1 MKTVEK
7 LSISD
12 LNNIAGETPL
22 SIIVWNE
29 EIVLSG
35 GVYFYKDNKQIAPLF
50 DKIKELLFW
59 FDKNKTE
66 IIQSISDK
74 FMRIVQE
81 WERES
86 DIQETISSDG
96 LCNSIE
102 IIEIGFCLG
111 DVEDEPLINIYFDCG
126 KHFLDHT
133 VCCYL
138 KKENDKI
145 NYNFTLEG

>member
-1 MKTVEK
+1 MKTVEQ
-7 LSISD
+7 LSIAD
-12 LNNIAGETPL
+12 LNSVAEETSVPIIIWGEEVIL
-22 SIIVWNE
+22 S
-29 EIVLSG
+29 
-35 GVYFYKDNKQIAPLF
+35 GVYFYKDNRQIAPFF

-59 FDKNKTE
+59 FDKSKIE

-74 FMRIVQE
+74 FIGIVQE

-86 DIQETISSDG
+86 NIQKIISSDG

-102 IIEIGFCLG
+102 IIEIGFCIG

-126 KHFLDHT
+126 EHFPDHT

-138 KKENDKI
+138 KKEDDKI

>member
-1 MKTVEK
+1 MKTVEQ
-7 LSISD
+7 LSIAD
-12 LNNIAGETPL
+12 LNSVAEETSVPIIIWGEEVIL
-22 SIIVWNE
+22 S
-29 EIVLSG
+29 
-35 GVYFYKDNKQIAPLF
+35 GVYFYKDNRQIAPFF

-59 FDKNKTE
+59 FDKSKIE

-74 FMRIVQE
+74 FIGIVQE

-86 DIQETISSDG
+86 NIQKIISSDG

-102 IIEIGFCLG
+102 IGFCIG

-126 KHFLDHT
+126 EHFPDHT

-138 KKENDKI
+138 KKEDDKI

>member
-12 LNNIAGETPL
+12 LNNIAGETPV
-22 SIIVWNE
+22 SIIIWNE
-29 EIVLSG
+29 EIVLCG
-35 GVYFYKDNKQIAPLF
+35 GVYFYKDNKQIAPFF

-59 FDKNKTE
+59 FDKSKTE
-66 IIQSISDK
+66 IIKSISDK
-74 FMRIVQE
+74 F
-81 WERES
+81 
-86 DIQETISSDG
+86 
-96 LCNSIE
+96 NSVE

-126 KHFLDHT
+126 EHLSDHT

-145 NYNFTLEG
+145 DYNFTLEG

>member
-1 MKTVEK
+1 MKTVEQ
-7 LSISD
+7 LSIAD
-12 LNNIAGETPL
+12 LNRVSEETSVP
-22 SIIVWNE
+22 IIIWGE
-29 EIVLSG
+29 EIILS
-35 GVYFYKDNKQIAPLF
+35 GVYFYKDNRQIAPFF

-59 FDKNKTE
+59 FDKSKIE

-74 FMRIVQE
+74 FVEIVRE
-81 WERES
+81 WEKES
-86 DIQETISSDG
+86 DIQKTISSDG
-96 LCNSIE
+96 LCNNVE

-126 KHFLDHT
+126 EHFPDHT